1 MSATPSA
8 LPAVNTDDLSWQAHH
23 YGGPHPRKADLLPE
37 HGRLDLMIRAAEER
51 GECFCAERAA
61 QELSRRGAFGRAVEV
76 AEPFAALGWRPA
88 L

>member
-1 MSATPSA
+1 M
-8 LPAVNTDDLSWQAHH
+8 NTDDLSWQAHH

-51 GECFCAERAA
+51 GEWFCAERAA